1 MAPTRSSAPDATRTT
16 RPRRMTSEN
25 PTSCASVH
33 LAAASAYAVDSA
45 RRQAAMVNNTN
56 ESVRHT
62 RVCACMDPPA
72 TSGGRRRDLLRGR
85 LDRRLQVRRIPRD
98 VAFEAILLEARTA
111 DRVRLASA
119 IRIRLVMVAPAYA
132 SVSPPVSAATI
143 FLLRG
148 DRRAVAFFDALF
160 FAPRPCS
167 A

>member
-72 TSGGRRRDLLRGR
+72 TSAAAGATYCE
-85 LDRRLQVRRIPRD
+85 D
-98 VAFEAILLEARTA
+98 VLTDGFRYVEYHA
-111 DRVRLASA
+111 
-119 IRIRLVMVAPAYA
+119 M
-132 SVSPPVSAATI
+132 
-143 FLLRG
+143 
-148 DRRAVAFFDALF
+148 
-160 FAPRPCS
+160 
-167 A
+167 